1 MTKKVMI
8 GSVAVG
14 GGEKV
19 KIQSMTTCKTS
30 DIEKCAAQTNVLAAA
45 GCEIIRYAVLDEADA
60 YAIKTLK
67 TKVSIPIVADIHF
80 SPRLAVLAVENGADK
95 LRINP
100 GNIGGEKEIA
110 LVADCIKA
118 HHIPVRVGANTGSI
132 EKQFFARYG
141 RSAQA
146 LAESAL
152 YNAAILEKHGVSDI
166 VLSVKA
172 SDVPLTVEAY
182 SMLPS
187 LCDYPL
193 HVGVTEAGSKAD
205 GVIKSAVGIGS
216 LLLRGIGD
224 TIRVSLTDDSIEE
237 VYAAKRILRA
247 CGLDKDY
254 IEVVSC
260 PTCGRC
266 RWNSMAL
273 AEKVKEF
280 VAPYKKRGKV
290 AVMGCVVNGPGEA
303 KDADLGIAGGD
314 GVGIAEA
321 EGDDIVRLLRA
332 GQAAGDDRGVA
343 AVGAAGRG
351 GRRVADELRAAGRAG
366 IALHPVFGPVAA
378 LGRGPGALV
387 AVRRCG
393 GFIRRGGLGRGLRVF
408 ALIEGFDLVDGVA
421 RSAIVAL
428 QPSGRAHEMQGAGTG
443 GELIVGDLI
452 CHRRE
457 NLLIRACPRRARAG
471 TQISVRITQ

>member
-1 MTKKVMI
+1 M
-8 GSVAVG
+8 
-14 GGEKV
+14 
-19 KIQSMTTCKTS
+19 
-30 DIEKCAAQTNVLAAA
+30 
-45 GCEIIRYAVLDEADA
+45 
-60 YAIKTLK
+60 
-67 TKVSIPIVADIHF
+67 
-80 SPRLAVLAVENGADK
+80 
-95 LRINP
+95 
-100 GNIGGEKEIA
+100 
-110 LVADCIKA
+110 KA

-132 EKQFFARYG
+132 EKQFLARYG
-141 RSAQA
+141 KSAQA

-152 YNAAILEKHGVSDI
+152 YNAAILEKHGVFDI

-172 SDVPLTVEAY
+172 SYVPLTVEAY

-280 VAPYKKRGKV
+280 VAPSKKRGKV

-314 GVGIAEA
+314 GYCLIFKNGEPYKKVRAEA
-321 EGDDIVRLLRA
+321 AEKEFLAEL
-332 GQAAGDDRGVA
+332 AAFI
-343 AVGAAGRG
+343 
-351 GRRVADELRAAGRAG
+351 DE
-366 IALHPVFGPVAA
+366 
-378 LGRGPGALV
+378 
-387 AVRRCG
+387 
-393 GFIRRGGLGRGLRVF
+393 
-408 ALIEGFDLVDGVA
+408 E
-421 RSAIVAL
+421 
-428 QPSGRAHEMQGAGTG
+428 
-443 GELIVGDLI
+443 
-452 CHRRE
+452 
-457 NLLIRACPRRARAG
+457 
-471 TQISVRITQ
+471 